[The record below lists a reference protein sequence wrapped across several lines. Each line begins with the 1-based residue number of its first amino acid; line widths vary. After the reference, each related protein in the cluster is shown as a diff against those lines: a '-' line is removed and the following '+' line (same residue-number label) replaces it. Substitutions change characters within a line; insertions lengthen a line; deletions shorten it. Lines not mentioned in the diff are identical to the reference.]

1 MKLSYMGVC
10 FLLFFPLLMVAIVFG
25 LFLGYEGVFFI
36 AFCAR
41 KIYSFLQGK
50 GSYDG
55 VCLYL
60 AAGYSYRSLGW
71 LHRLDLGDFHGF
83 STMTSEKLLRCTNLD
98 T

>member
-1 MKLSYMGVC
+1 
-10 FLLFFPLLMVAIVFG
+10 MVAIVFD

-60 AAGYSYRSLGW
+60 AAGMPSLAP
-71 LHRLDLGDFHGF
+71 
-83 STMTSEKLLRCTNLD
+83 TANNLLFKYQLNELNLIERVLLNFNYLLQLYL
-98 T
+98 